1 MSFTDAEIIIDGF
14 KNRKIVG
21 EKPFIIG
28 PVDNIRYDLNVET
41 MQKSPGYSIIFK
53 ITNLLWKDPDNIYAA
68 SNILSKWKKTI
79 IKMTTNAKEF
89 DNILDSEDLER
100 YSQKDTDDIKY
111 VMTIY
116 DNARNIDG
124 LSPEKNSYNVY
135 SENSLNLIKS

>member
-89 DNILDSEDLER
+89 DNILDSED
-100 YSQKDTDDIKY
+100 
-111 VMTIY
+111 
-116 DNARNIDG
+116 
-124 LSPEKNSYNVY
+124 
-135 SENSLNLIKS
+135 